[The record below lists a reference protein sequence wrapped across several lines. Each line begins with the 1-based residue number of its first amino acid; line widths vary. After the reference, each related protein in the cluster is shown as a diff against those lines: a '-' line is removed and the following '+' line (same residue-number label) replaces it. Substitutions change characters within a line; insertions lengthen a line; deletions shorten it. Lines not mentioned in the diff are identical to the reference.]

1 MTQII
6 KSLPF
11 PGHPREMKN
20 IYPFAKG
27 CQRKKGPCPPSL
39 FIFVHDFRMMVRTRR
54 GGVARRP
61 NGRINPSSSPPL
73 FLRKKRAQ
81 KTYGLAATAE
91 VKGCQKKRLCHHS
104 PTLPPSLR
112 VPCNLIGKGVDYKE
126 VGKEKWGGFP
136 FLKDESAEWVSETQ
150 GVAFFTGLPP
160 LLSSIPSC
168 KDSSGHEER
177 ILEKFFSRI
186 WRKKV
191 CCLAGRA
198 HFQMPSP
205 LPDVQSD

>member
-1 MTQII
+1 MTRII

-126 VGKEKWGGFP
+126 VGKGEP
-136 FLKDESAEWVSETQ
+136 
-150 GVAFFTGLPP
+150 
-160 LLSSIPSC
+160 
-168 KDSSGHEER
+168 
-177 ILEKFFSRI
+177 
-186 WRKKV
+186 
-191 CCLAGRA
+191 
-198 HFQMPSP
+198 PSP
-205 LPDVQSD
+205 GKGIVFTNAGLCVLFENFLHPQRPELRRETGGLRHR